1 MTLVMILPMM
11 ATAQQM
17 VTAQQD
23 GSRGLFGRGGRD
35 GIGVSGGVM
44 NQTFGATGGDVTN
57 QTFGG
62 THGGVTNQTFGE
74 TPLGSG
80 MLILLAAGAGY
91 ATARAKR
98 KKQQDNK
105 RQTKP

>member
-1 MTLVMILPMM
+1 
-11 ATAQQM
+11 M

-74 TPLGSG
+74 TPLSSG
-80 MLILLAAGAGY
+80 MLILLVAGAGY
-91 ATARAKR
+91 ATARTKR
-98 KKQQDNK
+98 KNNKQHI
-105 RQTKP
+105 KP